1 MVHQEN
7 RAPAINYEFGID
19 LTCSLFIMK
28 HVKLLSMQQI
38 DPENLKAKIDKNQA
52 PFMLDVRT
60 PEEWDICRIEGSV
73 LIPMNEIQSRLDE
86 IPEETEIVVI
96 CHHGIRSAQVLSA
109 LAHYFEYDLENLY
122 NLRGGIDLY
131 SIEADETIPRY

>member
-1 MVHQEN
+1 
-7 RAPAINYEFGID
+7 
-19 LTCSLFIMK
+19 MK
-28 HVKLLSMQQI
+28 RVKLLFMQQI
-38 DPENLKAKIDKNQA
+38 DPENLKAKIESDNT

-60 PEEWDICRIEGSV
+60 PEEWEICHIEGSV

-86 IPEETEIVVI
+86 IPEDTEIVVI

-131 SIEADETIPRY
+131 SIEADDTIPRY

>member
-1 MVHQEN
+1 
-7 RAPAINYEFGID
+7 
-19 LTCSLFIMK
+19 MK
-28 HVKLLSMQQI
+28 RVKLLSMQQI
-38 DPENLKAKIDKNQA
+38 DPEILKAKIDNNQA

-109 LAHYFEYDLENLY
+109 LAHYFEYDIEKLY

-131 SIEADETIPRY
+131 SIEADETVPRY

>member
-1 MVHQEN
+1 
-7 RAPAINYEFGID
+7 
-19 LTCSLFIMK
+19 MK
-28 HVKLLSMQQI
+28 RVKLLRMQQI
-38 DPENLKAKIDKNQA
+38 DPENLKTKIDAGEA

-60 PEEWDICRIEGSV
+60 PEEWDICHIEGSV
-73 LIPMNEIQSRLDE
+73 LIPMNEIQRRLDE

-109 LAHYFEYDLENLY
+109 LAHYFEYDINKLY

-131 SIEADETIPRY
+131 SIEADQTVPRY

>member
-1 MVHQEN
+1 
-7 RAPAINYEFGID
+7 
-19 LTCSLFIMK
+19 MK
-28 HVKLLSMQQI
+28 RVKLLSMQQI
-38 DPENLKAKIDKNQA
+38 DPEILKAKIDNKQA

-60 PEEWDICRIEGSV
+60 PEEWEICKIEGSV

-86 IPEETEIVVI
+86 IPEDTEIVVI

-109 LAHYFEYDLENLY
+109 LAHYFEYEIEKLY

>member
-1 MVHQEN
+1 
-7 RAPAINYEFGID
+7 
-19 LTCSLFIMK
+19 MK
-28 HVKLLSMQQI
+28 RVKLLFMQQI
-38 DPENLKAKIDKNQA
+38 DPENLKSKIESDNT

-60 PEEWDICRIEGSV
+60 PEEWEICHIEGSV

-86 IPEETEIVVI
+86 IPEDQEIVVI

-109 LAHYFEYDLENLY
+109 LAHYFDYDLENLY

-131 SIEADETIPRY
+131 SIEADDTIPRY

>member
-1 MVHQEN
+1 
-7 RAPAINYEFGID
+7 
-19 LTCSLFIMK
+19 MK
-28 HVKLLSMQQI
+28 RGKLLRMQQI
-38 DPENLKAKIDKNQA
+38 DPENLKTKIDAGEA

-60 PEEWDICRIEGSV
+60 PEEWDICHIEGSV
-73 LIPMNEIQSRLDE
+73 LIPMNEIQRRLDE

-109 LAHYFEYDLENLY
+109 LAHYFDYDLNKLY

-131 SIEADETIPRY
+131 SIQADESIPRY

>member
-1 MVHQEN
+1 MLTFYHEACAIAIYAANRSQE
-7 RAPAINYEFGID
+7 
-19 LTCSLFIMK
+19 T
-28 HVKLLSMQQI
+28 
-38 DPENLKAKIDKNQA
+38 LKAKIDKNQA

-109 LAHYFEYDLENLY
+109 LARTLNMILK
-122 NLRGGIDLY
+122 N
-131 SIEADETIPRY
+131 STI

>member
-1 MVHQEN
+1 
-7 RAPAINYEFGID
+7 
-19 LTCSLFIMK
+19 MK